1 MNSKEYLKAIRIILI
16 RFLYIILF
24 LLIAN
29 LSNAQNIKKAYFAGG
44 CFWCMEEA
52 FEKVNGILEVT
63 SGYSGGTT
71 KNPTYKEVTYGKTG
85 HFEVIEIRYD
95 GSKIKYKDLLE
106 TFWINIDPFDVNGQ
120 FCDKGYSYRSVAFYS
135 SDTEK
140 YLIENS
146 ITKLEK
152 RFNKKIVTYVRK
164 FDKFYKA
171 EEYHQ
176 NYYVENFIN
185 YLRYKKGCRRVEIL
199 EKIWN

>member
-1 MNSKEYLKAIRIILI
+1 LKDYLEVAENILI
-16 RFLYIILF
+16 RFLYIIFF
-24 LLIAN
+24 LLITN
-29 LSNAQNIKKAYFAGG
+29 LSSAQNIKKAYFAGG

-52 FEKVNGILEVT
+52 FEKVDGVLGVI

-85 HFEVIEIRYD
+85 HFEAIEIKYD
-95 GSKIKYKDLLE
+95 SSKINYKDLLN
-106 TFWINIDPFDVNGQ
+106 TFWINIDPFDANGQ
-120 FCDKGYSYRSVAFYS
+120 FCDKGYSYRSVVFYS

-140 YLIENS
+140 NLIENS
-146 ITKLEK
+146 LTKLEK

-176 NYYVENFIN
+176 DYYIENFIN
-185 YLRYKKGCRRVEIL
+185 YLRYKKGCRRVKTL